1 MMILV
6 IGGAYQGKLEYVK
19 ERFHI
24 QSEDIFDGELDS
36 YESIINKKA
45 ILNFHLLMK
54 RYLLNDINGFDE
66 VNKILEMNPNIII
79 ITDEIGYGIVPL
91 DPFERRYREETGRVC
106 CYLAKESQE
115 VIRVLCGIAT
125 KIK

>member
-1 MMILV
+1 MILV

-24 QSEDIFDGELDS
+24 QSEDIFDGESDS
-36 YESIINKKA
+36 YENLVHRKVIV
-45 ILNFHLLMK
+45 NFHSLMRRFLLDEM
-54 RYLLNDINGFDE
+54 NGFDE
-66 VNKILEMNPNIII
+66 INKILDKNHDLII

-106 CYLAKESQE
+106 CYLAKEAQE

>member
-1 MMILV
+1 MILV
-6 IGGAYQGKLEYVK
+6 IGGAYQGKLKYVK

-24 QSEDIFDGELDS
+24 QSEDIFDGESDS
-36 YESIINKKA
+36 YETLVHKKV
-45 ILNFHLLMK
+45 ILNFHSLMRRFLLDEM
-54 RYLLNDINGFDE
+54 NGFDE
-66 VNKILEMNPNIII
+66 INKILDKNQDLII

-106 CYLAKESQE
+106 CYLAKEAQE

>member
-1 MMILV
+1 MILV

-24 QSEDIFDGELDS
+24 QSEDIFDGESDS
-36 YESIINKKA
+36 YENLVHRKV
-45 ILNFHLLMK
+45 ILNFHSLMRRFLLDEM
-54 RYLLNDINGFDE
+54 NGFDE
-66 VNKILEMNPNIII
+66 INKILDKNHDLII

-106 CYLAKESQE
+106 CYLANVAQE

>member
-1 MMILV
+1 MILV

-24 QSEDIFDGELDS
+24 QSEDIFDGESDS
-36 YESIINKKA
+36 YENLVHRKVIV
-45 ILNFHLLMK
+45 NFHSLMRRFLLDEM
-54 RYLLNDINGFDE
+54 NGFDE
-66 VNKILEMNPNIII
+66 INKILDKNHDLIT

-106 CYLAKESQE
+106 CYLAKEAQE
-115 VIRVLCGIAT
+115 VIRVLSGIAT

>member
-1 MMILV
+1 MILV

-24 QSEDIFDGELDS
+24 QSDDIFNGESDS
-36 YESIINKKA
+36 YETLVHKKV
-45 ILNFHLLMK
+45 ILNFHCLMK
-54 RYLLNDINGFDE
+54 RYLLDNMNGFDE
-66 VNKILEMNPNIII
+66 INKIMDINPELII

-106 CYLAKESQE
+106 CSLAKEAQE
-115 VIRVLCGIAT
+115 VIRVLCGIPT